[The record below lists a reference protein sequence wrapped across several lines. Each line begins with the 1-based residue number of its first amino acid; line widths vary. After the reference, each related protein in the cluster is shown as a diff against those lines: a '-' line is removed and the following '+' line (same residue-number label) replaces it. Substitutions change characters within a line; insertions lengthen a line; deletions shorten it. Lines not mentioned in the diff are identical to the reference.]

1 MSISSRSTQIPMLVT
16 PGDRLGHFDDLG
28 PPGSG
33 AYVDEQRLFS
43 AICGIQD
50 KASVTSLGAQAF
62 GIGDT
67 VLCRVVRLQQDKAEV
82 TLLAVKQELTWV
94 RFRTRVARG
103 QIRKQ
108 DVRSFEIDQV
118 SVSDCFRIGD
128 VVQAKVVAKTSPFV
142 LLSTTADN
150 MGVVLATSI
159 ANAPMRPVSWE
170 YMICTATGK
179 KELRKV
185 AKPVAGNARG

>member
-1 MSISSRSTQIPMLVT
+1 MHTCRKSLSSSANRYA
-16 PGDRLGHFDDLG
+16 
-28 PPGSG
+28 PPVYPSFPQQTDTNFLYILLFRG
-33 AYVDEQRLFS
+33 AQ
-43 AICGIQD
+43 
-50 KASVTSLGAQAF
+50 TSLGAQAF